1 MKRLSLL
8 LFLIPFVSAIA
19 QTPSVAEDQWRVV
32 HADRMQIREGSALD
46 LSENS
51 ALPRLPDGTLPRLKI
66 REDGKL
72 SARLM
77 GFNCGSFFQFPRS
90 PYPQPTREEITSFA
104 RAVRRQGYNA
114 IRFFDADLLCTEK
127 DLLPN
132 EERFALLDHLLA
144 ELGRNGIYCTL
155 PIAAYRI
162 FRKDSVK
169 ARKNRRFN
177 DTKLRM
183 YLGDPETRRAWE
195 SGTRMLLN
203 RRNSCNGKLY
213 RDDTTIGV
221 LEFWNE
227 LEGGLIWGGISPET
241 QQLATE
247 KFREYLQRK
256 YPSRSALKQAVGL
269 ESPEEI
275 RVPSRML
282 GNLGKAPLDREFLL
296 FTGSLARECF
306 DWCESVVRA
315 AGYRGLTAQYDV
327 PHWINNLAVRY
338 EKSPVALSHKY
349 FAHPYLRKGRYFCS
363 QQSCVHAFAQN
374 FLLNNASRYADRPH
388 LITEYCQPCWNRY
401 QFEAGPLFGAYGALQ
416 GTDGL
421 FIHES
426 AVLLVP
432 KRGSYPYS
440 FFHVGSNPVL
450 RAGEFIAN
458 MLYLRGDAKRAPF
471 RIDLTIPREATRLY
485 QGLSLEQ
492 IRLALLCGF
501 AITFP
506 DLPRPP
512 ELKTTPVPAV
522 LTIPMQGKSKDAGFS
537 GGWSAELKE
546 DGKSAFDMNS
556 LVADLKKRNLLPAEN
571 RTNPDAGL
579 FESCTGELLLDS
591 PGKTF
596 RVITDRTEVI
606 TMEKGRKELPGFLR
620 QITLSEAGCF
630 AVISRDRRPL
640 RESRR
645 LVLVYSTRVANTGME
660 WDKTGEYLLK
670 RGTLPVRM
678 KTGRFHAVFSNPS
691 GRKFRCYA
699 LNLSGE
705 RMEELPLHQ
714 KGNRLTVSADTSRI
728 KEISPF
734 FELVAEENHHEE

>member
-1 MKRLSLL
+1 MSAKEPFMKRLSLL
-8 LFLIPFVSAIA
+8 LFLIPFVSSIA

-77 GFNCGSFFQFPRS
+77 GFNCGSFFHFPRS

-256 YPSRSALKQAVGL
+256 YPSRNELKQAVGL
-269 ESPEEI
+269 ESP
-275 RVPSRML
+275 
-282 GNLGKAPLDREFLL
+282 
-296 FTGSLARECF
+296 
-306 DWCESVVRA
+306 
-315 AGYRGLTAQYDV
+315 
-327 PHWINNLAVRY
+327 
-338 EKSPVALSHKY
+338 
-349 FAHPYLRKGRYFCS
+349 
-363 QQSCVHAFAQN
+363 
-374 FLLNNASRYADRPH
+374 
-388 LITEYCQPCWNRY
+388 
-401 QFEAGPLFGAYGALQ
+401 
-416 GTDGL
+416 
-421 FIHES
+421 
-426 AVLLVP
+426 
-432 KRGSYPYS
+432 
-440 FFHVGSNPVL
+440 
-450 RAGEFIAN
+450 
-458 MLYLRGDAKRAPF
+458 
-471 RIDLTIPREATRLY
+471 
-485 QGLSLEQ
+485 
-492 IRLALLCGF
+492 
-501 AITFP
+501 
-506 DLPRPP
+506 
-512 ELKTTPVPAV
+512 
-522 LTIPMQGKSKDAGFS
+522 
-537 GGWSAELKE
+537 
-546 DGKSAFDMNS
+546 
-556 LVADLKKRNLLPAEN
+556 
-571 RTNPDAGL
+571 
-579 FESCTGELLLDS
+579 
-591 PGKTF
+591 
-596 RVITDRTEVI
+596 
-606 TMEKGRKELPGFLR
+606 
-620 QITLSEAGCF
+620 
-630 AVISRDRRPL
+630 
-640 RESRR
+640 
-645 LVLVYSTRVANTGME
+645 
-660 WDKTGEYLLK
+660 
-670 RGTLPVRM
+670 
-678 KTGRFHAVFSNPS
+678 
-691 GRKFRCYA
+691 
-699 LNLSGE
+699 
-705 RMEELPLHQ
+705 
-714 KGNRLTVSADTSRI
+714 
-728 KEISPF
+728 
-734 FELVAEENHHEE
+734 